1 MALHEINN
9 NLNAFLILS
18 QVNNEQNK
26 SDTTGANANA
36 DANGLEQKR
45 DFVFRQIQ
53 QLLNELTYNS
63 SSTLNSIAATQAKN
77 STKDNE
83 INVAND
89 LNSKLSINQIDPKSI
104 SNFKSQTILC
114 SSCYG
119 DLFIV

>member
-26 SDTTGANANA
+26 TDTTGANANA

-63 SSTLNSIAATQAKN
+63 SSTLNLIATTQAKS

-89 LNSKLSINQIDPKSI
+89 LNSKLSINRIDPKSI

>member
-26 SDTTGANANA
+26 SDMTGANANA

>member
-18 QVNNEQNK
+18 QVNNEQN
-26 SDTTGANANA
+26 TTGANTNA

-63 SSTLNSIAATQAKN
+63 SSTLNLIAATQAKN
-77 STKDNE
+77 SKDNE

-89 LNSKLSINQIDPKSI
+89 LNSKLSINQIDPRSI